1 MGQLVIT
8 LIKLAVF
15 FPLVIGLIL
24 WIGKVAE
31 KYNRVGNKSTMK
43 VIERVPISKDN
54 SLLVVKI
61 EEKFYLLTSAQGKV
75 EIVRE
80 LNSEN
85 YINLKQD
92 EVKNLGEISM
102 TIKNK
107 LLKWRK

>member
-8 LIKLAVF
+8 LIKLAIF

-24 WIGKVAE
+24 WIGKVAD

-43 VIERVPISKDN
+43 VIERVQISKDN

-61 EEKFYLLTSAQGKV
+61 EEKFFLLTSAQGKV
-75 EIVRE
+75 EFVRE
-80 LNSEN
+80 LNNEN
-85 YINLKQD
+85 YKELKQ
-92 EVKNLGEISM
+92 EEAKSISEISM